1 MLRPHA
7 GEDPSH
13 VLVLGTLGAQQRRF
27 VRRRRARAVAP
38 QPAPAAVPVTRATVI
53 DAAALDSEAAA
64 QRWLDGADH
73 EAHVAAAIVTLNRV
87 LQAHR
92 IATADATP
100 RDVGRAQAL
109 AVRVGYGAGEEVA
122 DGRHSAALELPP
134 PSGDASGLVPGGR
147 RSAALRPQERLAAL
161 LSGRDAALAC
171 EELALRA
178 RADLAAGRWR
188 EAALTLRVA
197 VEAALSELDPWRD
210 RGDLAT
216 RLIQL
221 AAAREEVAAAAHRAL
236 EGGLDATEQE
246 IVDRVLSWLEA
257 ALRARTASGIE

>member
-1 MLRPHA
+1 VLRPHA

-13 VLVLGTLGAQQRRF
+13 VLVLATFGAPPRR
-27 VRRRRARAVAP
+27 RLRGRRARSVAP
-38 QPAPAAVPVTRATVI
+38 EPPPTPTPVTRATVI
-53 DAAALDSEAAA
+53 DAVGIDGDAAA
-64 QRWLDGADH
+64 RRWLDGVDRDAL
-73 EAHVAAAIVTLNRV
+73 VAVSLARLNRV

-92 IATADATP
+92 IATADASP
-100 RDVGRAQAL
+100 RDVSRGQAL
-109 AVRVGYGAGEEVA
+109 TVRIGYGAGEQVA
-122 DGRHSAALELPP
+122 EGRHTAALELPAP
-134 PSGDASGLVPGGR
+134 AAGRGLGSK

-197 VEAALSELDPWRD
+197 LEAALSELGPWRD
-210 RGDLAT
+210 RSDLAT
-216 RLIQL
+216 RLDRL
-221 AAAREEVAAAAHRAL
+221 AASRDEVAAAAHRAL
-236 EGGLDATEQE
+236 DGGLDPAEQE
-246 IVDRVLSWLEA
+246 IVERVLGGLEA